1 MRARE
6 YFWFA
11 LVLLVL
17 LMGSTA
23 RAGTSNGGAAAP
35 TPKPTV
41 PAAATRRLHAVPP
54 GFLS

>member
-41 PAAATRRLHAVPP
+41 PAAATRRLQAVPR